1 MVKRCSV
8 KGLAPFSGAA
18 RTGLLATGITTVV
31 TRTPKA
37 PWKLLVTVAMVAS
50 LPAGPALAQG
60 EDPRPGGFQ
69 RQYLEVETYRSGVST
84 LRGWPSLGGL
94 VRWSRELER
103 AVAEDDQTLSGELLQ
118 VFRSKAD
125 SLADE
130 PLPAFLEPSA
140 DSVAAA
146 FDSLKA
152 HLDRADAWLEAL
164 PPAPE
169 VTEGEA
175 ANEAGRQRTLVT
187 GNTAVTVP
195 AGVQVGT
202 LDSLPTAELPGEEE
216 NFVDLVN
223 LALADLDRLV
233 HLVRTTGSPPGAE
246 PSEARATPGATP
258 SGDTG
263 RPPRGP

>member
-1 MVKRCSV
+1 MFRQGV
-8 KGLAPFSGAA
+8 APFPE
-18 RTGLLATGITTVV
+18 LLEPASSLRVSTAVV
-31 TRTPKA
+31 TRTPKP

-50 LPAGPALAQG
+50 LPASPALAQE

-69 RQYLEVETYRSGVST
+69 RQYLEVESYRSDVST

-130 PLPAFLEPSA
+130 PLPAFLKPSA

-146 FDSLKA
+146 LDSLKA

-258 SGDTG
+258 SGDTA

>member
-1 MVKRCSV
+1 MFRQGV
-8 KGLAPFSGAA
+8 APFPE
-18 RTGLLATGITTVV
+18 LLEPTSSLRVSTAVV
-31 TRTPKA
+31 TRTPKP

-50 LPAGPALAQG
+50 LPASPALAQ
-60 EDPRPGGFQ
+60 EEASRPGGFQ
-69 RQYLEVETYRSGVST
+69 RQYLEVESYRSDVST